1 MTAGQCSCVVYS
13 VGVSVIIGAWL
24 PCVHSVYGIYNQ
36 FILGGTMYVN
46 VPLIIPV
53 RSASNHK
60 IPAATRSPPSFSLHA
75 RSLTIF
81 SPAAFPTTGV
91 APYLI

>member
-1 MTAGQCSCVVYS
+1 MYS

-24 PCVHSVYGIYNQ
+24 PCVHSVYGIYHQ
-36 FILGGTMYVN
+36 FILGGIMYVN

-60 IPAATRSPPSFSLHA
+60 NPSSHTQPSIILSACSITHHLLA
-75 RSLTIF
+75 CC
-81 SPAAFPTTGV
+81 FPYYRCG
-91 APYLI
+91 PIC